1 MTALICWT
9 LFSVICSNTR
19 KPAGFFCISMKMVW
33 GGIPTSVRQMFWE
46 NQIKKKKK
54 KISFSGTLV
63 SAGIGRF
70 MLKLDFF
77 CPGKRRLNLFFF
89 RPVLMMKQTITA
101 PLYLLHEYNLCL
113 VVFFRWFSSHSYV
126 GTRLTVGTQKWL
138 FSHLCPLSLSIGK
151 KQLHTNSTQR
161 LNEWKHKFSTTKANC
176 VFFQERKKRLRCF
189 GNAV

>member
-19 KPAGFFCISMKMVW
+19 KPAGFFFCISMKMVW
-33 GGIPTSVRQMFWE
+33 GESQLQCDKCFGKTKLS
-46 NQIKKKKK
+46 KKK

-70 MLKLDFF
+70 MLKLDF
-77 CPGKRRLNLFFF
+77 
-89 RPVLMMKQTITA
+89 
-101 PLYLLHEYNLCL
+101 
-113 VVFFRWFSSHSYV
+113 WFSSHSYV

-151 KQLHTNSTQR
+151 KKLHTNSTQR

-176 VFFQERKKRLRCF
+176 VFFQERKKHLRCF